1 MKKTYFL
8 KFLIREIR
16 VYSRISVW
24 KPRFFPRQALPK
36 ILFVS
41 NSRCTGDTPYRNWFG
56 LKKFLIRRKRPIF
69 KIRYSRN
76 SQISYE
82 ILTFFPTQAIQK
94 NLVASDS
101 RCAGNTPYRVLFDL
115 DKYLIRW
122 KRPVLKFVIREI
134 RKFPY
139 EILIFFVHKLYQK
152 ILLIQTLVSQGIL
165 HTEIGSVW
173 ITSWPFQKDLFLK
186 LFFGNNR
193 KFPYETLTFFYA
205 SHCKNFFLF

>member
-1 MKKTYFL
+1 MRRWYSIPSVVWFGQVPDPINKTYFL

-24 KPRFFPRQALPK
+24 KPRFFPRQAIPK

-41 NSRCTGDTPYRNWFG
+41 DSRFTGDTPYRNWFD

-82 ILTFFPTQAIQK
+82 ILTFFPTQSIPK
-94 NLVASDS
+94 ILVASDS

-115 DKYLIRW
+115 DKSLIRW

-134 RKFPY
+134 RKFC
-139 EILIFFVHKLYQK
+139 
-152 ILLIQTLVSQGIL
+152 
-165 HTEIGSVW
+165 VW
-173 ITSWPFQKDLFLK
+173 ST
-186 LFFGNNR
+186 
-193 KFPYETLTFFYA
+193 
-205 SHCKNFFLF
+205 NFFRTQAIPKNLVVSDSGFTGNTPYRNWFGLNNFLIISKRPIFKIIFWK

>member
-1 MKKTYFL
+1 MRRWYSIPSVVWFGQVPDPKKKTYFL

-16 VYSRISVW
+16 VYSRIYVW
-24 KPRFFPRQALPK
+24 KPRFFPRQAIPK

-41 NSRCTGDTPYRNWFG
+41 DSRCTGDTPYRNWFG

-82 ILTFFPTQAIQK
+82 ILTFFPTQAIPK
-94 NLVASDS
+94 NLVASDF

-122 KRPVLKFVIREI
+122 ERPVLKFVIREI

-152 ILLIQTLVSQGIL
+152 ILL
-165 HTEIGSVW
+165 
-173 ITSWPFQKDLFLK
+173 FQK
-186 LFFGNNR
+186 FGNFR
-193 KFPYETLTFFYA
+193 MKY
-205 SHCKNFFLF
+205 